1 MVQADGEMTL
11 PSHSDCQLDFTIMT
25 MTAAGLV
32 LLEAGP
38 GRACRSL
45 ESCSN
50 QQDHEDLV
58 GQPNAARGLCG
69 RRPSSGNSRTS
80 FRSAHLACGVCVE
93 EMDKLKW
100 IEW

>member
-1 MVQADGEMTL
+1 MVRVDREMTL
-11 PSHSDCQLDFTIMT
+11 PSHSDCQVDFTILT
-25 MTAAGLV
+25 MAAAGLV

-58 GQPNAARGLCG
+58 GQPNATRGLCG
-69 RRPSSGNSRTS
+69 RRPSGYNSRTS
-80 FRSAHLACGVCVE
+80 FQSAHLACGACVE
-93 EMDKLKW
+93 EMKW